1 MGPQFSKSHT
11 SQYFCS
17 TWQTLGP
24 GAHCPPS
31 ACMLW
36 FLVNTRP
43 SFKTPEVSYSPH
55 RHALPL
61 AAVTISQPLALPAS
75 RLSFWSCSTCLAWGL
90 QVTDSPW
97 FHGMKIL
104 ISPSFLKVFCWTEF
118 RLGTQD
124 PRPLWLPLFLGRELS
139 A

>member
-1 MGPQFSKSHT
+1 
-11 SQYFCS
+11 
-17 TWQTLGP
+17 
-24 GAHCPPS
+24 
-31 ACMLW
+31 MLW

-61 AAVTISQPLALPAS
+61 AAVTISQPLTLPAS

-124 PRPLWLPLFLGRELS
+124 PTLLCCLCFWAGSCLLSCCPVRGALSFPHGSFGVLASLVLFGLL
-139 A
+139 